1 MREDKKRGTIVAF
14 NCTMEVEQ
22 EHFRERKM
30 LAQANVCT
38 IDINTVR
45 LGIKRCFSSLNQSS
59 LKQLFKQS
67 KDGIKEEI
75 FRQFLLSSKEEQH
88 DVLTLWGQRTGPG
101 NPCFHCSPFVLQW
114 RSSSLCLHA
123 SLSPTTWGAQRVSR
137 CSLHQLSPCS
147 LLNGLHVMACPSC
160 CCPLRIFSQ
169 VSYPSF
175 ASTFA

>member
-1 MREDKKRGTIVAF
+1 MKEAGEGRGTGSLFYERRLATLNLVIVIMREDKKRGTIVAF

-88 DVLTLWGQRTGPG
+88 DVLTL
-101 NPCFHCSPFVLQW
+101 
-114 RSSSLCLHA
+114 
-123 SLSPTTWGAQRVSR
+123 
-137 CSLHQLSPCS
+137 
-147 LLNGLHVMACPSC
+147 
-160 CCPLRIFSQ
+160 
-169 VSYPSF
+169 
-175 ASTFA
+175 